1 MNNRI
6 ITALSFFVVPVMVL
20 ANSFAIVIDRTTYSK
35 AKDAV
40 ENYRKAVEHDGLKTY
55 LIAAEW
61 ANPSQVRDSLK
72 ALYNR
77 DKTLEGCVLVGD
89 IPIAMIRNAQHMTT
103 AFKMN
108 EQTFP
113 IRESS
118 VPSDRFYDD
127 LHLKFKYL
135 SQDKEDSALYY
146 YKLTEDSPQRLN
158 PNFYSARIRYPE
170 GKDGDKYQAIADFLN
185 KAAKAKYAQPNK
197 LDQVVSYN
205 GASYNMDC
213 LMVYMD
219 EEKAYRENF
228 PLAFQ
233 NGTGF
238 KHWNFRMNHAMRNY
252 LLSELKRDGIDVF
265 MFHEHGA
272 PDQQLVN
279 GNEACQE
286 TSSRLASVKREI
298 YSHTKKRAKKGE
310 SLDSLQQMF
319 SVKFGLAAGFWDDY
333 ANAEYW
339 KKDSIAHAESYISL
353 PDLENIV
360 SNPTFVMFDAC
371 YNGSFQDKDQIA
383 GRYIFNPGSTLVV
396 QGNTR
401 NVLQDRWTIEMIGLL
416 SHGIRVGQ
424 YNKLVATLEGHLIGD
439 PTVRFAPISANT
451 VSTDILT
458 KADNRKYWNRLT
470 KSKYPDIQSLALR
483 MLADCDFGL
492 SEGNEKAKAT
502 TSAMLLSTFRTSP
515 FNTVRMEALKMLSR
529 YGGEDFTEAVRL
541 GLNDPYERIARS
553 SADYAGRIG
562 DVSLLPDIV
571 RVLFEDEDR
580 IRIQYQLNTSL
591 FLFPKEKV
599 IDEVHRYLSASN
611 RMDKKAEMEKAVGSI
626 ADNFAF
632 RDRGD
637 SVIMDAKAKTDKRIS
652 AIRFLRN
659 NPRTQSLD
667 TYLAFLNDTSV
678 PQNLRV
684 LMAEALGW
692 FDLSCRKADI
702 RSFIRKMLV
711 EGQPD
716 ELKEELLQTL
726 ERLR

>member
-6 ITALSFFVVPVMVL
+6 ITALSFFVAPVMVL

-135 SQDKEDSALYY
+135 SQDKEDSPLYY

-170 GKDGDKYQAIADFLN
+170 GKNGDKYQAIADFLN

-228 PLAFQ
+228 PQAFQ

-353 PDLENIV
+353 QDLENIV

-451 VSTDILT
+451 VSMDIMT

-492 SEGNEKAKAT
+492 SEGNEKARAA

>member
-6 ITALSFFVVPVMVL
+6 ITALSFFVAPVMVL

-170 GKDGDKYQAIADFLN
+170 GKNGDKYQAIADFLN

-272 PDQQLVN
+272 LDQQLVN

-451 VSTDILT
+451 VSMDIMT

-492 SEGNEKAKAT
+492 SEGNEKARAA

-529 YGGEDFTEAVRL
+529 YGGEDFIEAVRL

>member
-135 SQDKEDSALYY
+135 SQDKDDSALYY

-716 ELKEELLQTL
+716 ELKEESLQTL

>member
-6 ITALSFFVVPVMVL
+6 ITALSFFVAPVMVL

-170 GKDGDKYQAIADFLN
+170 GKNGDKYQAIADFLN

-451 VSTDILT
+451 VSMDIMT

-492 SEGNEKAKAT
+492 SEGNEKARAA

-632 RDRGD
+632 RDCGD

-711 EGQPD
+711 EGQSD

>member
-6 ITALSFFVVPVMVL
+6 ITALSFFVAPVMVL

-89 IPIAMIRNAQHMTT
+89 IPIAMISNAQHMTT

-170 GKDGDKYQAIADFLN
+170 GKNGDKYQAIADFLN

-451 VSTDILT
+451 VSMDIMT

-492 SEGNEKAKAT
+492 SEGNEKARAA

-692 FDLSCRKADI
+692 FYLSCRKADI

-711 EGQPD
+711 KGQPD

>member
-6 ITALSFFVVPVMVL
+6 ITALSFFVAPVMVL

-89 IPIAMIRNAQHMTT
+89 IPIAMIRNAQNMTT

-170 GKDGDKYQAIADFLN
+170 GKNGDKYQAIADFLN

-333 ANAEYW
+333 ANAKYW

-451 VSTDILT
+451 VSMDIMT

-492 SEGNEKAKAT
+492 SEGNEKARAA

-637 SVIMDAKAKTDKRIS
+637 SVIMDAKAKTDKHIS

>member
-6 ITALSFFVVPVMVL
+6 ITALSFFVVPVMAL

-135 SQDKEDSALYY
+135 SQDKDDSALYY

-483 MLADCDFGL
+483 MLTDCDFGL
-492 SEGNEKAKAT
+492 SEGNEKAKAA

-529 YGGEDFTEAVRL
+529 YGGGDFTEAVRL

-599 IDEVHRYLSASN
+599 IDEVRRYLSASN
-611 RMDKKAEMEKAVGSI
+611 RMDKKAEMEKAVESI

-667 TYLAFLNDTSV
+667 TYLTFLNDTSV

>member
-6 ITALSFFVVPVMVL
+6 ITALSFFVVPVMAL

-170 GKDGDKYQAIADFLN
+170 GKGGDKYQAIADFLN

-319 SVKFGLAAGFWDDY
+319 SVKFGLATGFWDDY

-353 PDLENIV
+353 PDLENLV

-483 MLADCDFGL
+483 MLTDCDFGL
-492 SEGNEKAKAT
+492 SEGNEKAKAA

-599 IDEVHRYLSASN
+599 IDDVRRYLSASN
-611 RMDKKAEMEKAVGSI
+611 RMDKKAEMEKAVESI

-667 TYLAFLNDTSV
+667 TYLTFLNDTSV

>member
-716 ELKEELLQTL
+716 ELKEESLQTL

>member
-135 SQDKEDSALYY
+135 SQDKDDSALYY

-272 PDQQLVN
+272 PDQQLIN

-353 PDLENIV
+353 PDLENLV

-483 MLADCDFGL
+483 MLTDCDFGL
-492 SEGNEKAKAT
+492 SEGNEKAKAA

-599 IDEVHRYLSASN
+599 IDDVRRYLSASN
-611 RMDKKAEMEKAVGSI
+611 RMDKKAEMEKAVESI

>member
-451 VSTDILT
+451 VSTDIQT

-492 SEGNEKAKAT
+492 SEGNEKAKAA
-502 TSAMLLSTFRTSP
+502 TSTMLLSTFRTSP

-599 IDEVHRYLSASN
+599 IDEVRRYLSASN
-611 RMDKKAEMEKAVGSI
+611 RMDKKAEMEKAVESI

-667 TYLAFLNDTSV
+667 TYLTFLNDTSV

>member
-135 SQDKEDSALYY
+135 SQDKDDSALYY

-637 SVIMDAKAKTDKRIS
+637 SVIMYAKAKTDKRIS

>member
-135 SQDKEDSALYY
+135 SQDKDDSALYY

-265 MFHEHGA
+265 MFHEHRA

-458 KADNRKYWNRLT
+458 KADNRKHWNRLT

-483 MLADCDFGL
+483 MLTDCDFGL
-492 SEGNEKAKAT
+492 SEGNEKAKAA

-529 YGGEDFTEAVRL
+529 YGGGDFTEAVRL

-599 IDEVHRYLSASN
+599 IDEVRRYLSASN
-611 RMDKKAEMEKAVGSI
+611 RMDKKAEMEKAVESI

>member
-6 ITALSFFVVPVMVL
+6 ITALSFFVVPVMAL

-319 SVKFGLAAGFWDDY
+319 SVKFGLATGFWDDY

-353 PDLENIV
+353 PDLENLV

-483 MLADCDFGL
+483 MLTDCDFGL
-492 SEGNEKAKAT
+492 SEGNEKAKTA

-599 IDEVHRYLSASN
+599 IDEVRRYLSASN
-611 RMDKKAEMEKAVGSI
+611 RMDKKAEMEKAVESI

-667 TYLAFLNDTSV
+667 TYLTFLNDTSV

>member
-135 SQDKEDSALYY
+135 SQDKDDSALYY

-492 SEGNEKAKAT
+492 SEGNEKARAA

-611 RMDKKAEMEKAVGSI
+611 RMDKKAEMEKAVESI

-716 ELKEELLQTL
+716 ELKEESLQTL

>member
-55 LIAAEW
+55 LIVAEW
-61 ANPSQVRDSLK
+61 ANPSQVKDSLK

-353 PDLENIV
+353 PDLENLV

-458 KADNRKYWNRLT
+458 KANNRKYWNRLT

-483 MLADCDFGL
+483 MLTDCDFGL
-492 SEGNEKAKAT
+492 SEGNEKAKAA

-529 YGGEDFTEAVRL
+529 YGGGDFTEAVRL

-599 IDEVHRYLSASN
+599 IDEVRRYLSASN
-611 RMDKKAEMEKAVGSI
+611 RMDKKAEMEKAVESI

-667 TYLAFLNDTSV
+667 TYLTFLNDTSV

>member
-135 SQDKEDSALYY
+135 SQDKDDSALYY

-219 EEKAYRENF
+219 EEKAYRENY

-272 PDQQLVN
+272 PDQQLIN

-470 KSKYPDIQSLALR
+470 KSKYPDIQNLALR
-483 MLADCDFGL
+483 MLTDCDFGL
-492 SEGNEKAKAT
+492 SEGNEKAKAA

-529 YGGEDFTEAVRL
+529 YGGGDFTEAVRL

-599 IDEVHRYLSASN
+599 IDEVRRYLSASN
-611 RMDKKAEMEKAVGSI
+611 RMDKKAEMEKAVESI

-667 TYLAFLNDTSV
+667 TYLTFLNDTSV

>member
-6 ITALSFFVVPVMVL
+6 ITALSFFVAPVMVL

-170 GKDGDKYQAIADFLN
+170 GKNGDKYQAIADFLN
-185 KAAKAKYAQPNK
+185 KAAKAKYAKANR

-228 PLAFQ
+228 PLAFMD
-233 NGTGF
+233 GTGF

-451 VSTDILT
+451 VSMDIMT

-483 MLADCDFGL
+483 MLADYDFGL
-492 SEGNEKAKAT
+492 SEGNEKARAA

>member
-6 ITALSFFVVPVMVL
+6 ITALSFFVAPVMVL

-135 SQDKEDSALYY
+135 SQDKDDSALYY

-170 GKDGDKYQAIADFLN
+170 GKGGDKYQAIADFLN

-272 PDQQLVN
+272 PDQQLIN

-319 SVKFGLAAGFWDDY
+319 SVKFGLATGFWDDY

-353 PDLENIV
+353 PDLENLV

-492 SEGNEKAKAT
+492 SEGNEKAKAA
-502 TSAMLLSTFRTSP
+502 TSTMLLSTFRTSP

-599 IDEVHRYLSASN
+599 IDEVRRYLSASN

>member
-6 ITALSFFVVPVMVL
+6 ITALSFFVAPVMVL

-170 GKDGDKYQAIADFLN
+170 GKNGDKYQAIADFLN

-353 PDLENIV
+353 QDLENIV

-451 VSTDILT
+451 VSMDIMT

-492 SEGNEKAKAT
+492 SEGNEKARAA

>member
-135 SQDKEDSALYY
+135 SQDKDDSALYY

-492 SEGNEKAKAT
+492 SEGNEKARAA

-716 ELKEELLQTL
+716 ELKEESLQTL

>member
-458 KADNRKYWNRLT
+458 KADNRKHWNRLT

-483 MLADCDFGL
+483 MLTDCDFGL
-492 SEGNEKAKAT
+492 SEGNEKAKAA

-529 YGGEDFTEAVRL
+529 YGGGDFTEAVRL

-599 IDEVHRYLSASN
+599 IDEVRRYLSASN
-611 RMDKKAEMEKAVGSI
+611 RMDKKAEMEKAVESI

-716 ELKEELLQTL
+716 DLKEELLQTL

>member
-135 SQDKEDSALYY
+135 SQDKDDSALYY

-483 MLADCDFGL
+483 MLTDCDFGL
-492 SEGNEKAKAT
+492 SEGNEKAKAA

-529 YGGEDFTEAVRL
+529 YGGGDFTEAVRL

-716 ELKEELLQTL
+716 ELKEESLQTL

>member
-492 SEGNEKAKAT
+492 SEGNEKARAA

-529 YGGEDFTEAVRL
+529 YGGGDFTEAVRL

-599 IDEVHRYLSASN
+599 IDEVRRYLSASN
-611 RMDKKAEMEKAVGSI
+611 RMDKKAEMEKAVESI

-667 TYLAFLNDTSV
+667 TYLTFLNDTSV

>member
-6 ITALSFFVVPVMVL
+6 ITALSFFVSPVMVL

-170 GKDGDKYQAIADFLN
+170 GKNGDKYQAIADFLN

-451 VSTDILT
+451 VSMDIMT

-492 SEGNEKAKAT
+492 SEGNEKARAA

>member
-6 ITALSFFVVPVMVL
+6 ITALSFFVAPVMVL

-170 GKDGDKYQAIADFLN
+170 GKNGDKYQAIADFLN

-252 LLSELKRDGIDVF
+252 LLSELKRDSIDVF

-451 VSTDILT
+451 VSMDIMT

-492 SEGNEKAKAT
+492 SEGNEKARAA

-684 LMAEALGW
+684 LKAEALGW

>member
-6 ITALSFFVVPVMVL
+6 ITALSFFVAPVMVL

-170 GKDGDKYQAIADFLN
+170 GKNGDKYQAIADFLN

-439 PTVRFAPISANT
+439 PTVRFVPISANT
-451 VSTDILT
+451 VSMDIMT

-492 SEGNEKAKAT
+492 SEGNEKARAA

-637 SVIMDAKAKTDKRIS
+637 SVITDAKAKTDKRIS

>member
-170 GKDGDKYQAIADFLN
+170 GKNGDKYQAIADFLN

-451 VSTDILT
+451 VSMDIMT

-492 SEGNEKAKAT
+492 SEGNEKARAA

>member
-6 ITALSFFVVPVMVL
+6 ITALSFFVAPVMVL

-170 GKDGDKYQAIADFLN
+170 GKNGDKYQAIADFLN

-286 TSSRLASVKREI
+286 TSFRLASVKREI

-451 VSTDILT
+451 VSMDIMT

-492 SEGNEKAKAT
+492 SEGNEKARAA

>member
-6 ITALSFFVVPVMVL
+6 ITALSFFVVPVMAL

-483 MLADCDFGL
+483 MLTDCDFGL
-492 SEGNEKAKAT
+492 SEGNEKAKAA

-529 YGGEDFTEAVRL
+529 YGGGDFTEAVRL

-599 IDEVHRYLSASN
+599 IDEVRRYLSASN
-611 RMDKKAEMEKAVGSI
+611 RMDKKAEMEKAVESI

-667 TYLAFLNDTSV
+667 TYLTFLNDTSV

>member
-6 ITALSFFVVPVMVL
+6 ITALSFFVAPVMVL

-89 IPIAMIRNAQHMTT
+89 IPIAMIRNAQNMTT

-170 GKDGDKYQAIADFLN
+170 GKNGDKYQAIADFLN

-451 VSTDILT
+451 VSMDIMT

-492 SEGNEKAKAT
+492 SEGNEKARAA

>member
-252 LLSELKRDGIDVF
+252 LLSELKRDGFDVF

-529 YGGEDFTEAVRL
+529 YGGGDFTEAVRL

-562 DVSLLPDIV
+562 DVSLLPDMV

-599 IDEVHRYLSASN
+599 IDEVRRYLSASN
-611 RMDKKAEMEKAVGSI
+611 RMDKKAEMEKAVESI

-667 TYLAFLNDTSV
+667 TYLTFLNDTSV

>member
-135 SQDKEDSALYY
+135 SQDKDDSALYY

-458 KADNRKYWNRLT
+458 KADNRKHWNRLT

-483 MLADCDFGL
+483 MLTDCDFGL
-492 SEGNEKAKAT
+492 SEGNEKAKAA

-599 IDEVHRYLSASN
+599 IDEVRRYLSASN
-611 RMDKKAEMEKAVGSI
+611 RMDKKAEMEKAVESI

-667 TYLAFLNDTSV
+667 TYLTFLNDTSV

>member
-6 ITALSFFVVPVMVL
+6 ITALSFFVAPVMVL

-170 GKDGDKYQAIADFLN
+170 GKNGDKYQAIADFLN

-339 KKDSIAHAESYISL
+339 KKDSIAHAKSYISL

-451 VSTDILT
+451 VSMDIMT

-492 SEGNEKAKAT
+492 SEGNEKARAA

>member
-135 SQDKEDSALYY
+135 SQDKDDSALYY

-458 KADNRKYWNRLT
+458 KADNRKHWNRLT

-483 MLADCDFGL
+483 MLTDCDFGL
-492 SEGNEKAKAT
+492 SEGNEKAKAA

-529 YGGEDFTEAVRL
+529 YGGGDFTEAVRL

-599 IDEVHRYLSASN
+599 IDEVRRYLSASN
-611 RMDKKAEMEKAVGSI
+611 RMDKKAEMEKAVESI

>member
-6 ITALSFFVVPVMVL
+6 ITALSFFVAPVMVL

-170 GKDGDKYQAIADFLN
+170 GKNGDKYQAIADFLN

-272 PDQQLVN
+272 PEQQLVN

-451 VSTDILT
+451 VSMDIMT

-492 SEGNEKAKAT
+492 SEGNEKARAA

-591 FLFPKEKV
+591 FLFQKEKV

-716 ELKEELLQTL
+716 ELKKELLQTL

>member
-6 ITALSFFVVPVMVL
+6 ITALSFFVAPVMVL

-170 GKDGDKYQAIADFLN
+170 GKNGDKYQAIADFLN

-319 SVKFGLAAGFWDDY
+319 SVKFGLAAGFWNDY

-451 VSTDILT
+451 VSMDIMT

-492 SEGNEKAKAT
+492 SEGNEKARAA

>member
-6 ITALSFFVVPVMVL
+6 ITALSFFVAPVMVL

-89 IPIAMIRNAQHMTT
+89 IPIAMICNAQHMTT

-170 GKDGDKYQAIADFLN
+170 GKNGDKYQAIADFLN

-451 VSTDILT
+451 VSMDIMT

-492 SEGNEKAKAT
+492 SEGNEKARAA

-702 RSFIRKMLV
+702 RSFIRKRLV

>member
-6 ITALSFFVVPVMVL
+6 ITALSFFVAPVMVL

-483 MLADCDFGL
+483 MLTDCDFGL
-492 SEGNEKAKAT
+492 SEGNEKAKAA

-599 IDEVHRYLSASN
+599 IDEVRRYLSASN
-611 RMDKKAEMEKAVGSI
+611 RMDKKAEMEKAVESI

>member
-6 ITALSFFVVPVMVL
+6 ITALSFFVAPVMVL

-40 ENYRKAVEHDGLKTY
+40 ENYRMAVEHDGLKTY

-170 GKDGDKYQAIADFLN
+170 GKNGDKYQAIADFLN

-451 VSTDILT
+451 VSMDIMT

-492 SEGNEKAKAT
+492 SEGNEKARAA